1 MCIMKQNVEF
11 CFMEYEQLESIILR
25 DYNGQRKYLNH
36 AERKRFLANSAK
48 LSPDKRAFC
57 RVLHYTGCRISE
69 ALALTPDSIDLS
81 EGVILIETLKRRR
94 KAVYRVVPVPKPLLL
109 ELAKLSSEPRF
120 FDFSRTTAWRV
131 VKEVMDKS
139 GIEGTHATTKG
150 LRHGF
155 GVAHATQKTPLN
167 LIQRWLGH
175 ASSDTTKIYLNAV
188 GKEERDFAKRLW

>member
-1 MCIMKQNVEF
+1 MMKQNVEF
-11 CFMEYEQLESIILR
+11 CFMEYEQLESLILR
-25 DYNGQRKYLNH
+25 NYNGQRKYLNQI
-36 AERKRFLANSAK
+36 ERKRFLANAAK
-48 LSPDKRAFC
+48 LPPDKKAFC

-69 ALALTPDSIDLS
+69 ALALTPYSIDLS

-94 KAVYRVVPVPKPLLL
+94 KAVFRVVPVPKALLL
-109 ELAKLSSEPRF
+109 ELSQLSSEEGF

-131 VKEVMDKS
+131 VKEVMKQS
-139 GIEGTHATTKG
+139 AIEGTQATTKG

-175 ASSDTTKIYLNAV
+175 ASSDTTKIYLDAV